1 MSGVSAGTDRGAD
14 SWNMIFGRRG
24 AFIHLPGPDGSV
36 WWSAQVSSS
45 PTQALG
51 LAELIGCYAAEPRAV
66 TILRA
71 TREIHA
77 LTRNHLL
84 APVTRQYR
92 DRTVLIGDAA
102 HPVGAGQGA
111 SMAVE
116 DALALA
122 QQLQRTDSVT
132 AALAEYDRVRR
143 QRVDKMAK
151 AATANRDA
159 KTAGPIAARLRDLV
173 MPIVFPRAYP
183 RATGWLYDHDPG
195 TLAPA
200 APLPSAR

>member
-1 MSGVSAGTDRGAD
+1 
-14 SWNMIFGRRG
+14 MIFGRRG